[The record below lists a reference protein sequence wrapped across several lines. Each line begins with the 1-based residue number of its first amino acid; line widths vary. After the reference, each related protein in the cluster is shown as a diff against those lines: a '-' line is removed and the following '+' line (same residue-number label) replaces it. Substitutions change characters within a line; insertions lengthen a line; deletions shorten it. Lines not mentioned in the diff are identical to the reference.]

1 MAHNITRRDYL
12 NGSAMILASAAL
24 PACSQVSPT
33 PSDAVSIPGLSSDYY
48 PPLLNGLRG
57 SHEGS
62 YEVAHALAWAGE
74 KPTEYTDLDDEYDL
88 VVVGAGI
95 SGLAAAYLYRKEVGE
110 DARILLLD
118 NHGEFGGHAIRN
130 EFESQGRMI
139 LGPGG
144 SANFENANAY
154 SKETTD
160 LISELGFDLDR
171 VRAVGG
177 ASFFGGTI
185 GMFVEEPLMRESAIV
200 HGDWNYAWH
209 GVGNYQELVE
219 ALPLSED
226 EKAKLIGFIEGS
238 RPLETPLPEGDL
250 ATVLRELSY
259 RTFITEH
266 VGLTPETCTLLE
278 PVMRLT
284 YLVGVDCLSVREGIL
299 SGLPGMSVLGEA
311 AFAAL
316 DLPAEDEGYDIVW
329 MPDGNASLARQLVR
343 RLIPQVASGSTID
356 DLLTARFDYSQ
367 LDQPGRPVQLRLN
380 STVVNVQEAEDQT
393 VSVAYVQQGE
403 AFRVKAK
410 RCILACYNAL
420 IPHLCPDLP
429 DAQKENLAYSVKGPM
444 VIANVLL
451 KNGRA
456 FYSGGSE
463 MYYCPAS
470 PFDVVTKAPPT
481 SLGDYQTSNNPDD
494 PMVVYMLAA
503 PAPTLSDDAQSA
515 RDLYRQGRHALYT
528 KPFEAFEEEI
538 KGQLTRLF
546 GANGFDAGSDIEAIT
561 INRWSHGYA
570 YSGFELFDPKWPEG
584 GAPHELGR
592 KAFGRISIA
601 NSDSEAVPTLEAAI
615 NAAHRAVQEQLA

>member
-1 MAHNITRRDYL
+1 MTHNITRRDYL
-12 NGSAMILASAAL
+12 NGSALILASAVLPGCAPSGSELTTDIKLPSL
-24 PACSQVSPT
+24 PA
-33 PSDAVSIPGLSSDYY
+33 DYY
-48 PPLLNGLRG
+48 PPLLNGMRG

-74 KPTEYTDLDDEYDL
+74 KPTQYTDLDDEYDL

-95 SGLAAAYLYRKEVGE
+95 SGLAAAYLYRKEAGE

-118 NHGEFGGHAIRN
+118 NHGEFGGHATRN

-154 SKETTD
+154 SRETTD
-160 LISELGFDLDR
+160 LITELGFDLDR
-171 VRAVGG
+171 VRAG
-177 ASFFGGTI
+177 GGTSSFGDDI
-185 GMFVEEPLMRESAIV
+185 GMFVEAPLTRESAMV
-200 HGDWNYAWH
+200 HGGWNYAWH
-209 GVGNYQELVE
+209 GAGNYRELVE

-226 EKAKLIGFIEGS
+226 EQSKLIGFIEGS
-238 RPLETPLPEGDL
+238 RPLENPLPEGDL
-250 ATVLRELSY
+250 AIVLRELSY
-259 RTFITEH
+259 LNFITEH
-266 VGLTPETCTLLE
+266 VGLAPETCTLLE
-278 PVMRLT
+278 PIMRLT

-299 SGLPGMSVLGEA
+299 SGLPGLNVLGEA

-316 DLPAEDEGYDIVW
+316 DLPEEDEGYDIVW
-329 MPDGNASLARQLVR
+329 MPDGNASLARQMVR

-367 LDQPGRPVQLRLN
+367 LDQPDRPVQLRLN

-403 AFRVKAK
+403 AYRVKTK

-429 DAQKENLAYSVKGPM
+429 EAQKENLAYSVKGPM

-451 KNGRA
+451 KNGQA
-456 FYSGGSE
+456 FYSDDSE

-470 PFDVVTKAPPT
+470 PFDVVTKVPPT
-481 SLGDYQTSNNPDD
+481 SLGDYETSSNPDD

-503 PAPTLSDDAQSA
+503 PAPTLSDGFQSA
-515 RDLYRQGRHALYT
+515 RELYRQGRHALYT

-538 KGQLTRLF
+538 KGQLTRMF
-546 GANGFDAGSDIEAIT
+546 GADGFDADRDVEAIT
-561 INRWSHGYA
+561 LNRWSHGYA
-570 YSGFELFDPKWPEG
+570 YTGFELFDPEWPEG

>member
-1 MAHNITRRDYL
+1 MTHNITRRDFL
-12 NGSAMILASAAL
+12 NGSALILASAAL
-24 PACSQVSPT
+24 PGCA
-33 PSDAVSIPGLSSDYY
+33 PSGSELNTDIKLPNLPADYY
-48 PPLLNGLRG
+48 PPLLNGMRG

-74 KPTEYTDLDDEYDL
+74 KPTQYTDLDDEYDL

-95 SGLAAAYLYRKEVGE
+95 SGLAAAYLYRNEVGE

-118 NHGEFGGHAIRN
+118 NHGEFGGHATRN

-144 SANFENANAY
+144 SSNFENANAY
-154 SKETTD
+154 SRETTD
-160 LISELGFDLDR
+160 LITELGFDLDR
-171 VRAVGG
+171 IRAGGG
-177 ASFFGGTI
+177 AISSSGDV
-185 GMFVEEPLMRESAIV
+185 GMFVEAPLTRESAMV

-209 GVGNYQELVE
+209 GAGNYRELVE

-226 EKAKLIGFIEGS
+226 EQSKLIGFIEGS

-259 RTFITEH
+259 RNFITEH

-278 PVMRLT
+278 PIMRLT
-284 YLVGVDCLSVREGIL
+284 YLVGVDCLSVREGIM
-299 SGLPGMSVLGEA
+299 SGLPGLNVLGEA
-311 AFAAL
+311 AFVAL
-316 DLPAEDEGYDIVW
+316 DLPDEDAGYDIVW

-367 LDQPGRPVQLRLN
+367 LDQPDRPVQLRLN
-380 STVVNVQEAEDQT
+380 STVVNVQEADDQT

-403 AFRVKAK
+403 AFRVKTK

-429 DAQKENLAYSVKGPM
+429 EAQKENLAYCVKGPM

-456 FYSGGSE
+456 FYSDDSE
-463 MYYCPAS
+463 MYYYPAS
-470 PFDVVTKAPPT
+470 PFDVVTKVPPT
-481 SLGDYQTSNNPDD
+481 SLGDYETSSNPDD

-503 PAPTLSDDAQSA
+503 PAPTLSDGFQSA
-515 RDLYRQGRHALYT
+515 RELYRQGRHALYT
-528 KPFEAFEEEI
+528 KPFETFEDEI
-538 KGQLTRLF
+538 KGQLTRMF
-546 GANGFDAGSDIEAIT
+546 GADGFDADRDVEAIT
-561 INRWSHGYA
+561 LNRWSHGYA
-570 YSGFELFDPKWPEG
+570 YSGFELFDPEWPEG

-592 KAFGRISIA
+592 KVFGRISIA